1 MYGELGIPLKNK
13 KIKNKDEFSQFK
25 TKMLIRTI
33 LMAIGAVFIV
43 FLMYSVVQ
51 GRFAEWTVSLI
62 QKIANLDYTKAL
74 IIYQKTF
81 RNNMDLL
88 FILAMLL
95 VFFVVFRIYL
105 NWFTKYFM
113 EINQGID
120 ALVND
125 ETYEVSLSSELS
137 PIEKKIN
144 TVKYTLEKQKLA
156 AQNAEQRKN
165 DLIVYLAHDLKTP
178 LASVIGYLNLLNDEG
193 QISDEL
199 RQKYLSVSL
208 DKAQRLEDLINEFF
222 EIARFNVSDI
232 TLEYSRI
239 NLTRLFEMLLYEFQP
254 ILQEKKLNCKIDIA
268 DDIMLQ
274 CDADKIERVF
284 DNLLRN
290 AVIYSFEDTDINII
304 VTESN
309 ENIVIRF
316 TNHGNTIP
324 KEKLSRIFEQ
334 FYRLD
339 VSRST
344 SGGAGLGLAIAKEII
359 ELHHGTISAASENG
373 IIEFEVCLPLR
384 R

>member
-344 SGGAGLGLAIAKEII
+344 TGGAGLGLAIAKEII